1 MSKKFSW
8 GKIEE
13 DVRKK
18 NITERDASTLP
29 CNDGIANTVD
39 APPTHAYHKNNNPMI
54 Y

>member
-18 NITERDASTLP
+18 NITERD
-29 CNDGIANTVD
+29 GI
-39 APPTHAYHKNNNPMI
+39 NPAV
-54 Y
+54 